1 MEQALD
7 TFRPA
12 TIGWLIGT
20 LAGWGTILLA
30 IVGIIGALM
39 GYGMWL
45 LALVLAALLII
56 VWKWLDNL
64 AACYEFTDERLI
76 IRRGIIMKSVDEI
89 ELYRIK
95 DVKINFSLINQ
106 LAGIGSIAIASSD
119 ETTRGGDLV
128 IAGIARAQE
137 RREALRRLVDE
148 ARRKRGVREFDMHE
162 DQNP

>member
-12 TIGWLIGT
+12 TIGWLLGT

-30 IVGIIGALM
+30 IIGIALAAI
-39 GYGMWL
+39 GYGMWP
-45 LALVLAALLII
+45 LALVLVALLILA
-56 VWKWLDNL
+56 WKWLDNL

-76 IRRGIIMKSVDEI
+76 IRRGIVMKSVDEI

-95 DVKINFSLINQ
+95 DVKISFSLINQ
-106 LAGIGSIAIASSD
+106 LAGIGSIQIASSD

-128 IAGIARAQE
+128 LAGIAKAQE
-137 RREALRRLVDE
+137 RREALRRLVDT
-148 ARRKRGVREFDMHE
+148 ARRARGVREFDMHE